1 MGSSALRLRVIG
13 QSPRG
18 VHGWLII
25 IEEVK
30 MRILDDVSVTDVTGF
45 KAAGIAAGV
54 KKSGK
59 KDMML
64 LYSEVEAVSAAAFT
78 TNRVK
83 AAPILVNM
91 ENINNAVTRA
101 IVVCSGNANACT
113 GEQGLADAKAMTE
126 RVAEKL
132 GLDSKEVLVQSTGV
146 IGVNLPMDKIIPGI
160 DNLVENLTDDG
171 GVDAAVAIMTTDLI
185 KKEFGVEVEIGGKPV
200 KIIGMAKGSG
210 MIHPNM
216 ATMLSFVVTDAN
228 IEKELL
234 QKAFKEIVNDSY
246 NMISVDG
253 DTSTNDMACVIAN
266 GLAGNKKI
274 SEENEDYNK
283 FKMALQEVNEA
294 LAKKIAEDGEGA
306 TKFLEVEVLGA
317 KSKEDA
323 RLISKSVIT
332 SNLTKCAFF
341 GADANW
347 GRILCAM
354 GYSGGFFE
362 VDKVKIELQ
371 AKGMNLVVAEAGRGI
386 GFDEEYAKQLL
397 LHKFL
402 KVVITL
408 EDGNFTAKAWG
419 CDLSYDYV
427 KINGDYRS

>member
-1 MGSSALRLRVIG
+1 M
-13 QSPRG
+13 
-18 VHGWLII
+18 
-25 IEEVK
+25 K
-30 MRILDDVSVTDVTGF
+30 ILDDVSVTDVQGF

-64 LYSEVEAVSAAAFT
+64 LYSEVEAVAAAAFT

-83 AAPILVNM
+83 AAPILLNM
-91 ENINNAVTRA
+91 ENIKNATTRA
-101 IVVCSGNANACT
+101 VVVNSGNANACT
-113 GEQGLADAKAMTE
+113 GDQGYQDAVTMTTL
-126 RVAEKL
+126 VAEKL
-132 GLDSKEVLVQSTGV
+132 ELDPKEVLVQSTGV
-146 IGVNLPMDKIIPGI
+146 IGVNLPMDKIIGGI

-185 KKEFGVEVEIGGKPV
+185 KKEFGVEVELGGKPV

-234 QKAFKEIVNDSY
+234 QKAFKDIVNDSY

-274 SEENEDYNK
+274 TEENEDFDK
-283 FKMALQEVNEA
+283 FKEALLLVNEA

-306 TKFLEVEVLGA
+306 TKFLEIEVVGA
-317 KSKEDA
+317 ISKEDA
-323 RLISKSVIT
+323 RLMAKSIIT

-354 GYSGGFFE
+354 GYSGGEFD
-362 VDKVKIELQ
+362 VNKVKIELQ
-371 AKGMNLVVAEAGRGI
+371 AKGMNLVVAEKGRGI

-402 KVVITL
+402 KVLITV
-408 EDGNFTAKAWG
+408 EDGSASAKAWG

>member
-1 MGSSALRLRVIG
+1 
-13 QSPRG
+13 
-18 VHGWLII
+18 
-25 IEEVK
+25 
-30 MRILDDVSVTDVTGF
+30 MRILDDVSVTDVQGF

-113 GEQGLADAKAMTE
+113 GDQGLADAKAMTQ
-126 RVAEKL
+126 RVADKL

-185 KKEFGVEVEIGGKPV
+185 KKEFGVELEIGGKSV

-234 QKAFKEIVNDSY
+234 QKAFKDIVDDSY

-253 DTSTNDMACVIAN
+253 DTSTNDMACVMAN

-274 SEENEDYNK
+274 TEENDDYFR
-283 FKMALQEVNEA
+283 FKAALQEVNEA

-306 TKFLEVEVLGA
+306 TKFLEVEVIGA
-317 KSKEDA
+317 KSKADA
-323 RLISKSVIT
+323 KLISKSVIT

-354 GYSGGFFE
+354 GYSGGEFD
-362 VDKVKIELQ
+362 VNKVKIELQ
-371 AKGMNLVVAEAGRGI
+371 AKGMNLVVAENGRGI

-402 KVVITL
+402 KILITL
-408 EDGNFTAKAWG
+408 EDGEATAKAWG

>member
-1 MGSSALRLRVIG
+1 
-13 QSPRG
+13 
-18 VHGWLII
+18 
-25 IEEVK
+25 
-30 MRILDDVSVTDVTGF
+30 MRILDDVSVTDVQGF
-45 KAAGIAAGV
+45 KAAGIAAGI

-64 LYSEVEAVSAAAFT
+64 LYSEVEAVAAAAFT

-83 AAPILVNM
+83 AAPVLLNM
-91 ENINNAVTRA
+91 ENIKNATTRA
-101 IVVCSGNANACT
+101 VIVNSGVANACT
-113 GEQGLADAKAMTE
+113 GDQGFADAKEMTE
-126 RVAEKL
+126 KVAEKL

-146 IGVNLPMDKIIPGI
+146 IGVNLPMDKVIHGI

-185 KKEFGVEVEIGGKPV
+185 KKEFGVELEIGGKTV
-200 KIIGMAKGSG
+200 RIIGMAKGSG

-234 QKAFKEIVNDSY
+234 QKAFKDIVDDSY

-274 SEENEDYNK
+274 TEENDDYLR
-283 FKMALQEVNEA
+283 FKVALQEVNEA

-306 TKFLEVEVLGA
+306 TKFLEVEVIGA
-317 KSKEDA
+317 KSKADA
-323 RLISKSVIT
+323 KLISKSVVT

-354 GYSGGFFE
+354 GYSGGEFD
-362 VDKVKIELQ
+362 VNKVKIELQ
-371 AKGMNLVVAEAGRGI
+371 AKGMNLVVAEKGRGI
-386 GFDEEYAKQLL
+386 GFDEDYAKQLL

-402 KVVITL
+402 KVLITL
-408 EDGNFTAKAWG
+408 EDGEASAKAWG

>member
-1 MGSSALRLRVIG
+1 
-13 QSPRG
+13 
-18 VHGWLII
+18 
-25 IEEVK
+25 
-30 MRILDDVSVTDVTGF
+30 MRILDDVSVTDVQGF

-101 IVVCSGNANACT
+101 IIVCSGNANACT
-113 GEQGLADAKAMTE
+113 GDQGLADAKAMTQ
-126 RVAEKL
+126 RVADKL

-185 KKEFGVEVEIGGKPV
+185 KKEFGVELEIGGKSV

-234 QKAFKEIVNDSY
+234 QKAFKDIVDDSY

-253 DTSTNDMACVIAN
+253 DTSTNDMACVMAN

-274 SEENEDYNK
+274 TEENDDYFR
-283 FKMALQEVNEA
+283 FKAALQEVNEA

-306 TKFLEVEVLGA
+306 TKFLEVEVIGA
-317 KSKEDA
+317 KSKADA
-323 RLISKSVIT
+323 KLISKSVIT

-354 GYSGGFFE
+354 GYSGGEFD
-362 VDKVKIELQ
+362 VNKVKIELQ
-371 AKGMNLVVAEAGRGI
+371 AKGMNLVVAENGRGI

-402 KVVITL
+402 KILITL
-408 EDGNFTAKAWG
+408 EDGEATAKAWG

>member
-1 MGSSALRLRVIG
+1 
-13 QSPRG
+13 
-18 VHGWLII
+18 
-25 IEEVK
+25 
-30 MRILDDVSVTDVTGF
+30 MRILDDVSVTDVQGF

-101 IVVCSGNANACT
+101 IIVCSGNANACT
-113 GEQGLADAKAMTE
+113 GDQGLADAKAMTQ
-126 RVAEKL
+126 RVADKL

-185 KKEFGVEVEIGGKPV
+185 KKEFGVELEIGGKSV

-234 QKAFKEIVNDSY
+234 QKAFKDIVDDSY

-253 DTSTNDMACVIAN
+253 DTSTNDMACVMAN

-274 SEENEDYNK
+274 TEENDDYFR
-283 FKMALQEVNEA
+283 FKAALQEVNEA

-306 TKFLEVEVLGA
+306 TKFLEVEVIGA
-317 KSKEDA
+317 KSKADA
-323 RLISKSVIT
+323 KLISKSVIT

-354 GYSGGFFE
+354 GYSGGEFD
-362 VDKVKIELQ
+362 VNKVKIELQ
-371 AKGMNLVVAEAGRGI
+371 AKGMNLVVAEKGRGI

-402 KVVITL
+402 KVLITL
-408 EDGNFTAKAWG
+408 EDGEATAKAWG

>member
-1 MGSSALRLRVIG
+1 
-13 QSPRG
+13 
-18 VHGWLII
+18 
-25 IEEVK
+25 

-185 KKEFGVEVEIGGKPV
+185 
-200 KIIGMAKGSG
+200 
-210 MIHPNM
+210 
-216 ATMLSFVVTDAN
+216 
-228 IEKELL
+228 
-234 QKAFKEIVNDSY
+234 
-246 NMISVDG
+246 
-253 DTSTNDMACVIAN
+253 
-266 GLAGNKKI
+266 
-274 SEENEDYNK
+274 
-283 FKMALQEVNEA
+283 
-294 LAKKIAEDGEGA
+294 
-306 TKFLEVEVLGA
+306 
-317 KSKEDA
+317 
-323 RLISKSVIT
+323 
-332 SNLTKCAFF
+332 
-341 GADANW
+341 
-347 GRILCAM
+347 
-354 GYSGGFFE
+354 
-362 VDKVKIELQ
+362 
-371 AKGMNLVVAEAGRGI
+371 
-386 GFDEEYAKQLL
+386 
-397 LHKFL
+397 
-402 KVVITL
+402 
-408 EDGNFTAKAWG
+408 
-419 CDLSYDYV
+419 
-427 KINGDYRS
+427 

>member
-1 MGSSALRLRVIG
+1 
-13 QSPRG
+13 
-18 VHGWLII
+18 
-25 IEEVK
+25 
-30 MRILDDVSVTDVTGF
+30 MRILDDVSVTDVQGF

-113 GEQGLADAKAMTE
+113 GDQGLADAKAMTQ
-126 RVAEKL
+126 RVADKL

-185 KKEFGVEVEIGGKPV
+185 KKEFGVELEIGGKSV

-234 QKAFKEIVNDSY
+234 QKAFKDIVDDSY

-253 DTSTNDMACVIAN
+253 DTSTNDMACVMAN

-274 SEENEDYNK
+274 TEENDDYFR
-283 FKMALQEVNEA
+283 FKAALQEVNEA

-306 TKFLEVEVLGA
+306 TKFLEVEVIGA
-317 KSKEDA
+317 KSKADA
-323 RLISKSVIT
+323 KLISKSVIT

-354 GYSGGFFE
+354 GYSGGEFD
-362 VDKVKIELQ
+362 VNKVKIELQ
-371 AKGMNLVVAEAGRGI
+371 AKGMNLVVAEKGRGI

-402 KVVITL
+402 KVLITL
-408 EDGNFTAKAWG
+408 EDGEATAKAWG

>member
-1 MGSSALRLRVIG
+1 
-13 QSPRG
+13 
-18 VHGWLII
+18 
-25 IEEVK
+25 
-30 MRILDDVSVTDVTGF
+30 MRILDDVSVTDVQGF

-101 IVVCSGNANACT
+101 IIVCSGNANACT
-113 GEQGLADAKAMTE
+113 GDQGLADAKAMTQ
-126 RVAEKL
+126 RVADKL

-185 KKEFGVEVEIGGKPV
+185 KKEFGVELEIGGKSV

-234 QKAFKEIVNDSY
+234 QKAFKDIVDDSY

-253 DTSTNDMACVIAN
+253 DTSTNDMACVMAN

-274 SEENEDYNK
+274 TEENDDYFR
-283 FKMALQEVNEA
+283 FKAALQEVNEA

-306 TKFLEVEVLGA
+306 TKFLEVEVIGA
-317 KSKEDA
+317 KSKSDA
-323 RLISKSVIT
+323 KLISKSVIT

-354 GYSGGFFE
+354 GYSGGEFD
-362 VDKVKIELQ
+362 VNKVKIELQ
-371 AKGMNLVVAEAGRGI
+371 AKGMNLVVAEKGRGI

-402 KVVITL
+402 KILITL
-408 EDGNFTAKAWG
+408 EDGEATAKAWG

>member
-1 MGSSALRLRVIG
+1 
-13 QSPRG
+13 
-18 VHGWLII
+18 
-25 IEEVK
+25 

-185 KKEFGVEVEIGGKPV
+185 KKEFGVEVEIGGKLI

-274 SEENEDYNK
+274 SEEIY
-283 FKMALQEVNEA
+283 
-294 LAKKIAEDGEGA
+294 
-306 TKFLEVEVLGA
+306 
-317 KSKEDA
+317 S
-323 RLISKSVIT
+323 
-332 SNLTKCAFF
+332 FF
-341 GADANW
+341 
-347 GRILCAM
+347 
-354 GYSGGFFE
+354 
-362 VDKVKIELQ
+362 V
-371 AKGMNLVVAEAGRGI
+371 
-386 GFDEEYAKQLL
+386 
-397 LHKFL
+397 
-402 KVVITL
+402 
-408 EDGNFTAKAWG
+408 
-419 CDLSYDYV
+419 
-427 KINGDYRS
+427 

>member
-1 MGSSALRLRVIG
+1 
-13 QSPRG
+13 
-18 VHGWLII
+18 
-25 IEEVK
+25 
-30 MRILDDVSVTDVTGF
+30 MRILDDVSVTDVQGF

-101 IVVCSGNANACT
+101 IIVCSGNANACT
-113 GEQGLADAKAMTE
+113 GDQGLADAKAMTQ
-126 RVAEKL
+126 RVADKL

-185 KKEFGVEVEIGGKPV
+185 KKEFGVELEIGGKSV

-234 QKAFKEIVNDSY
+234 QKAFKDIVDDSY

-253 DTSTNDMACVIAN
+253 DTSTNDMACVVAN

-274 SEENEDYNK
+274 TEENDDYFR
-283 FKMALQEVNEA
+283 FKAALQEVNEA

-306 TKFLEVEVLGA
+306 TKFLEVEVIGA
-317 KSKEDA
+317 KSKADA
-323 RLISKSVIT
+323 KLISKSVIT

-354 GYSGGFFE
+354 GYSGGEFD
-362 VDKVKIELQ
+362 VNKVKIELQ
-371 AKGMNLVVAEAGRGI
+371 AKGMNLVVAEKGRGI

-402 KVVITL
+402 KVLITL
-408 EDGNFTAKAWG
+408 EDGEATAKAWG

>member
-1 MGSSALRLRVIG
+1 MKG
-13 QSPRG
+13 
-18 VHGWLII
+18 
-25 IEEVK
+25 VK
-30 MRILDDVSVTDVTGF
+30 MRILDDVSVTDVQGF
-45 KAAGIAAGV
+45 KAAGIAAGI

-64 LYSEVEAVSAAAFT
+64 LYSEVEAVAAAAFT

-83 AAPILVNM
+83 AAPVLLNM
-91 ENINNAVTRA
+91 ENIKNATTRA
-101 IVVCSGNANACT
+101 VIVNSGVANACT
-113 GEQGLADAKAMTE
+113 GDQGFADAKEMTE
-126 RVAEKL
+126 KVAEKL

-146 IGVNLPMDKIIPGI
+146 IGVNLPMDKVIHGI

-185 KKEFGVEVEIGGKPV
+185 KKEFGVELEIGGKTV
-200 KIIGMAKGSG
+200 RIIGMAKGSG

-234 QKAFKEIVNDSY
+234 QKAFKDIVDDSY

-274 SEENEDYNK
+274 TEENDDYLR
-283 FKMALQEVNEA
+283 FKVALQEVNEA

-306 TKFLEVEVLGA
+306 TKFLEVEVIGA
-317 KSKEDA
+317 KSKADA
-323 RLISKSVIT
+323 KLISKSVVT

-354 GYSGGFFE
+354 GYSGGEFD
-362 VDKVKIELQ
+362 VNKVKIELQ
-371 AKGMNLVVAEAGRGI
+371 AKGMNLVVAEKGRGI
-386 GFDEEYAKQLL
+386 GFDEDYAKQLL

-402 KVVITL
+402 KVLITL
-408 EDGNFTAKAWG
+408 EDGEASAKAWG

>member
-1 MGSSALRLRVIG
+1 M
-13 QSPRG
+13 
-18 VHGWLII
+18 
-25 IEEVK
+25 K
-30 MRILDDVSVTDVTGF
+30 ILDDVSVTDVQGF

-64 LYSEVEAVSAAAFT
+64 LYSEVEAVAAAAFT

-83 AAPILVNM
+83 AAPIILNM
-91 ENINNAVTRA
+91 ENIKNATTRA
-101 IVVCSGNANACT
+101 VVVNSGNANACT
-113 GEQGLADAKAMTE
+113 GDQGLADATTMTTL
-126 RVAEKL
+126 VAEKL
-132 GLDSKEVLVQSTGV
+132 QLDPKEVLVQSTGV
-146 IGVNLPMDKIIPGI
+146 IGVNLPMEKIIGGI

-185 KKEFGVEVEIGGKPV
+185 KKEFGVEVELSGKPV

-234 QKAFKEIVNDSY
+234 QKAFKDIVNDSY

-274 SEENEDYNK
+274 TEENEDFDK
-283 FKMALQEVNEA
+283 FKEALLAVNEA

-306 TKFLEVEVLGA
+306 TKFLEVEVVGA

-354 GYSGGFFE
+354 GYSGGEFE

-371 AKGMNLVVAEAGRGI
+371 AKGMNLVVAEKGRGI

-402 KVVITL
+402 KVAITL
-408 EDGNFTAKAWG
+408 EDGEASAKAWG

>member
-1 MGSSALRLRVIG
+1 MKDILGGVCAPIGFSANGIHAG
-13 QSPRG
+13 
-18 VHGWLII
+18 
-25 IEEVK
+25 
-30 MRILDDVSVTDVTGF
+30 MR
-45 KAAGIAAGV
+45 KN
-54 KKSGK
+54 KSK
-59 KDMML
+59 KDL
-64 LYSEVEAVSAAAFT
+64 SLIVSEELCTAAAT
-78 TNRVK
+78 YTQNKVK
-83 AAPILVNM
+83 GAPLT
-91 ENINNAVTRA
+91 VTKQHLKNGRARA
-101 IVVCSGNANACT
+101 IICNSGNANTCNSN
-113 GEQGLADAKAMTE
+113 GIELANEVCALAAKE
-126 RVAEKL
+126 L
-132 GLDSKEVLVQSTGV
+132 GLKEDDIIVASTGV
-146 IGVNLPMDKIIPGI
+146 IGQPMSI
-160 DNLVENLTDDG
+160 DPFKDHMKELVKGLNVDG
-171 GVDAAVAIMTTDLI
+171 SHDACYGIMTTDTQP
-185 KKEFGVEVEIGGKPV
+185 KEYAVEFKLGNAKCHIGA
-200 KIIGMAKGSG
+200 IAKGSG

>member
-1 MGSSALRLRVIG
+1 M
-13 QSPRG
+13 
-18 VHGWLII
+18 
-25 IEEVK
+25 K
-30 MRILDDVSVTDVTGF
+30 ILDDVSVTDVQGF

-64 LYSEVEAVSAAAFT
+64 LYSEVEAVAAAAFT

-83 AAPILVNM
+83 AAPILLNM
-91 ENINNAVTRA
+91 ENIKNATTRA
-101 IVVCSGNANACT
+101 VVVNSGNANACT
-113 GEQGLADAKAMTE
+113 GDQGYQDAVTMTTL
-126 RVAEKL
+126 VAEKL
-132 GLDSKEVLVQSTGV
+132 ELDPKEVLVQSTGV
-146 IGVNLPMDKIIPGI
+146 IGVNLPMDKIIGGI

-185 KKEFGVEVEIGGKPV
+185 KKEFGVEVELGGKPV

-234 QKAFKEIVNDSY
+234 QKAFKDIVNDSY

-274 SEENEDYNK
+274 TEENEDFDK
-283 FKMALQEVNEA
+283 FKEALLLVNEA

-306 TKFLEVEVLGA
+306 TKFLEIEVVGA

-323 RLISKSVIT
+323 RLMAKSIIT

-354 GYSGGFFE
+354 GYSGGEFD
-362 VDKVKIELQ
+362 VNKVKIELQ
-371 AKGMNLVVAEAGRGI
+371 AKGMNLVVAEKGRGI

-402 KVVITL
+402 KVLITV
-408 EDGNFTAKAWG
+408 EDGSASAKAWG